1 VNLFDAISGD
11 KRYHIEQGDCVELLR
26 SLPDGCVDAVI
37 TDWPYGV
44 KIADWDMVA
53 PYPLITEFLRVSRGV
68 VLTFGAAVQIHADMV
83 GFPVP
88 PQRTMI
94 WAPAFTSSH
103 TQAQKVFFGFHPIY
117 VWKIP
122 DKHNGPPRD
131 VLRHNTNAAANR
143 GKAEW
148 THNCTKPETLMMDLC
163 GFAPD
168 GGTVLDP
175 FVGSGSTAV
184 GALRRG
190 QRAVG
195 IEMQAEHVQ
204 TSRDRCE
211 AELIGLSLKDARNGQ
226 RTLFEART

>member
-1 VNLFDAISGD
+1 MSLLDAISSD
-11 KRYHIEQGDCVELLR
+11 KRYHIEQGDCVEILR
-26 SLPDGCVDAVI
+26 SLPDACVDAII

-53 PYPLITEFLRVSRGV
+53 PYPLINEFLRVSRGV
-68 VLTFGAAVQIHADMV
+68 VLTFGAAVQIHADML

-88 PQRTMI
+88 PERTLI
-94 WAPAFTSSH
+94 WAPGFSTSH
-103 TQAQKVFFGFHPIY
+103 TQAKKVFFRFHPIY
-117 VWKIP
+117 VWRIP
-122 DKHNGPPRD
+122 EKHNGFAHD
-131 VLRHNTNAAANR
+131 VLRHNTNAGA
-143 GKAEW
+143 GKGKMGWKHE
-148 THNCTKPETLMMDLC
+148 CTKPSDLMYAIC

-190 QRAVG
+190 QRAFG

-226 RTLFEART
+226 RSIFEEVA